1 MEDGITHYP
10 TATEKLIIPFRHTNS
25 KPETHMESTTEAI
38 HTIDLPVAVSAYAAL
53 EAGQPLM
60 PYQYTPNPL
69 SAMDVE
75 IKITHCGMCH
85 TDLHLVNN
93 DFGISAYPLV
103 PGHEIVGI
111 VSQLGAAVTEL
122 RVGQRVGVG
131 WLAGADF
138 TCEQCQTGRDNLCV
152 NGQPT
157 CLGREGGYAQYI
169 RVDSR
174 LSFPIPDALPS
185 EYAAPLLCA
194 GSTVFAPLL
203 RHHVSAGTRLGV
215 IGIGGLGHL
224 ALQYGRALGCQVTAF
239 STSADKETE
248 ARHFGADQFVN
259 TSTDGA
265 LAAAA
270 NSCDFLLSTVTADVP
285 WAEYVNVLRPDG
297 KLCLVGVPTADVKIS
312 ALQMILGQKSLLT
325 SIIGSRSEIRTM
337 LDFSA
342 RHQIKP
348 QIEVFPLADVNTA
361 LRRIADNTIRYRA
374 VLTMG

>member
-1 MEDGITHYP
+1 
-10 TATEKLIIPFRHTNS
+10 
-25 KPETHMESTTEAI
+25 MESIIEAI
-38 HTIDLPVAVSAYAAL
+38 HTTNIPTAIAAYAAL

-60 PYQYTPNPL
+60 PYQYTPKTLNTL
-69 SAMDVE
+69 DVE

-93 DFGISAYPLV
+93 DFGISAYPFV
-103 PGHEIVGI
+103 PGHEVVGV

-122 RVGQRVGVG
+122 RIGQRVGVG

-174 LSFPIPDALPS
+174 MAFPIPDALPS
-185 EYAAPLLCA
+185 EYAGPLLCA
-194 GSTVFAPLL
+194 GITVFAPLI

-215 IGIGGLGHL
+215 VGIGGLGHL

-239 STSADKETE
+239 SSSPDKETE
-248 ARHFGADQFVN
+248 ARQFGADRFVN
-259 TSTDGA
+259 TSTEGA

-297 KLCLVGVPTADVKIS
+297 KLCLVGVPDADVKIS

-342 RHQIKP
+342 RHRIKP
-348 QIEVFPLADVNTA
+348 QIEVFLLSEVNTA
-361 LRRIADNTIRYRA
+361 LRRIADNSIRYRA
-374 VLTMG
+374 VLDMS

>member
-1 MEDGITHYP
+1 
-10 TATEKLIIPFRHTNS
+10 
-25 KPETHMESTTEAI
+25 MESTTETIHAI
-38 HTIDLPVAVSAYAAL
+38 DIPVAISAYAAL

-60 PYQYTPNPL
+60 PYKYTPKTL
-69 SAMDVE
+69 SALDVE

-93 DFGISAYPLV
+93 DFGISAYPFV
-103 PGHEIVGI
+103 PGHEIVGV
-111 VSQLGAAVTEL
+111 VSQVGVSVTDL
-122 RVGQRVGVG
+122 SVGQRVGVG

-174 LSFPIPDALPS
+174 MAFPIPDALAS
-185 EYAAPLLCA
+185 EYAGPLLCA
-194 GSTVFAPLL
+194 GITVFAPLI
-203 RHHVSAGTRLGV
+203 RHHVSAATRLGV
-215 IGIGGLGHL
+215 VGIGGLGHL

-239 STSADKETE
+239 SSSPDKETE
-248 ARHFGADQFVN
+248 ARQFGADRFVN
-259 TSTDGA
+259 TSAEGA

-270 NSCDFLLSTVTADVP
+270 NSCDFLLSTVTADLP

-297 KLCLVGVPTADVKIS
+297 KLCLVGVPDADVKIS
-312 ALQMILGQKSLLT
+312 ALQLILGQKSLLS

-348 QIEVFPLADVNTA
+348 QIEVFPLAEVNIA
-361 LRRIADNTIRYRA
+361 LRRIADNSVRYRA
-374 VLTMG
+374 VLTMA